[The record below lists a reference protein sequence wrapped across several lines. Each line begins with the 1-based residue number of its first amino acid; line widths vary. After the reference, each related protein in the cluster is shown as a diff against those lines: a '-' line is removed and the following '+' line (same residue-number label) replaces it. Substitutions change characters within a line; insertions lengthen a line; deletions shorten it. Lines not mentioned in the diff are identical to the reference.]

1 VKIGIIGGGAIGSYY
16 AGLLRRAGTDVR
28 LVTRGDHL
36 AAIRQRGLQIRTP
49 NEEFVIQL
57 DATDDLF
64 STGDC
69 DFVIL
74 AVKGYSL
81 AQVAPGVAAAA
92 KQGATIAPLLNG
104 VDVAERLESLGVP
117 KASII
122 GGLATVSV
130 FRIAPG
136 VIERRSPFD
145 RVVLGELDRVQR
157 DRAPRVVGALSAAG
171 SAARLSDDMPL
182 DLWRKFSLI
191 VPMTVA
197 CGLSRRPVGYTL
209 DTELGRALITGSL
222 IEIVAVSREIGAAL
236 GDDDA
241 ARLRDDL
248 LGLPF
253 ETRPSFLADLERGGP
268 TELDLLAGAVSRL
281 GRQVNVPT
289 PIHDVATA
297 AFDAATRDRA
307 ESPPPGQRR

>member
-1 VKIGIIGGGAIGSYY
+1 MKIGIVGGGAIGSYY
-16 AGLLRRAGTDVR
+16 AGLLRRAGNDVR

-36 AAIRQRGLQIRTP
+36 RAIEARGLQIRTP
-49 NEEFVIQL
+49 NEEFVVRL
-57 DATDDLF
+57 DATNDIA
-64 STGDC
+64 SIAGC

-81 AQVAPGVAAAA
+81 VDVASGLAAAA
-92 KQGATIAPLLNG
+92 TNGASIAPLLNG

-117 KASII
+117 KASVI
-122 GGLATVSV
+122 GGLAAVSV

-145 RVVLGELDRVQR
+145 RIVLGELDRASR
-157 DRAPRVVGALSAAG
+157 DRAPHLVDALVAAG
-171 SAARLSDDMPL
+171 TNARVSDDMPL

-191 VPMTVA
+191 VPMNVA
-197 CGLSRRPVGYTL
+197 CGLSRRPVGHTL
-209 DTELGRALITGSL
+209 ATELGRALIVGSL
-222 IEIVAVSREIGAAL
+222 MEIVAVSRKIGAPL
-236 GDDDA
+236 GDGDA
-241 ARLRDDL
+241 ARLREDL
-248 LGLPF
+248 LALPF

-268 TELDLLAGAVSRL
+268 TELDLLAGAVCRL

-297 AFDAATRDRA
+297 AFDAATRN
-307 ESPPPGQRR
+307 GV